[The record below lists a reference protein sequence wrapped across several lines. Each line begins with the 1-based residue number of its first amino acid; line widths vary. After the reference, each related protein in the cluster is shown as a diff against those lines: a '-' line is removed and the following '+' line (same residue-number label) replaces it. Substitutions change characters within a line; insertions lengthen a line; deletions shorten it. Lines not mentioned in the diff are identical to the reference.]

1 MFMDEAILSDG
12 GFSQETMGMK
22 GLDLMNI
29 QV

>member
-22 GLDLMNI
+22 GLTSLWI
-29 QV
+29 S